1 MADRIHS
8 VFPKARILIGVREQ
22 KSMAMLTYREY
33 ILAGGTLPLE
43 VYVGRGDEPLGV
55 MPIMHPDYLE
65 YDRVIGYYQ
74 GLYGNENVLVMP
86 MEMLKRDPAEYVRK
100 LLEFC
105 RSPGRIETLR
115 RRNTWGCRASPSTCG
130 GDLIR

>member
-1 MADRIHS
+1 M
-8 VFPKARILIGVREQ
+8 
-22 KSMAMLTYREY
+22 REY

-86 MEMLKRDPAEYVRK
+86 MEMLKARPSRIRPEIARILPIPWPDRNPA
-100 LLEFC
+100 LA
-105 RSPGRIETLR
+105 ETRGDVGLR
-115 RRNTWGCRASPSTCG
+115 PRLAAAT
-130 GDLIR
+130 